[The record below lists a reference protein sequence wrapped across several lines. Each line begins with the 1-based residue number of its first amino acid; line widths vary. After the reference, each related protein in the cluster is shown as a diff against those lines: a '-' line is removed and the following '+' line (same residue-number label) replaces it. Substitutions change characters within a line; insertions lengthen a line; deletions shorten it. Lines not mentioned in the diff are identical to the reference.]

1 MNGGRNGLQQTH
13 NGLHARSTLLV
24 RDGYLKASS
33 CSISIVISP
42 GGVVR
47 PFRRR
52 HATELGTRQQPPPH
66 SACNLLLPTHGR
78 RSSRQSQVAN
88 PRDFFR
94 FQEYIHH
101 LTNNIYI
108 ALLLLLF
115 LLQEHISEQHKKKNL

>member
-33 CSISIVISP
+33 CSISIVISQAASSR
-42 GGVVR
+42 GNS
-47 PFRRR
+47 
-52 HATELGTRQQPPPH
+52 HLHTH

-108 ALLLLLF
+108 ALLLLLPVPVTRTYIRTTQKGKSIKF
-115 LLQEHISEQHKKKNL
+115 LHRTSKE